1 MAQPKKKLPLID
13 RILIFGGVATFIV
26 LTVLFSPMLWMAT
39 VFALLPVVVM
49 LILLSPTLHMNIV
62 ERQTEENRAK

>member
-62 ERQTEENRAK
+62 ERQTEENRAN